1 VKRWLRNLFYRATL
15 ADHTY
20 RFLFEPGPAD
30 EVLVLDCE
38 TTGLNP
44 RIDEVIAVAA
54 IVIRGNRIVTSE
66 AYKAL
71 IRADRVPTSESIK
84 VHRLRARDVAGG
96 RPVHEVLPELL
107 RFIGGRPIVGY
118 YVDFDVR
125 MLDKYVLR
133 YIESKLPNRRIEV
146 SEIYYAL
153 KYGGAPPGTVLD
165 LRFQSILADL
175 GIPSLEQHDAFN
187 DALMT
192 AMMYVQLRD
201 MRERGARIGRERV
214 VQQEAPIGA

>member
-146 SEIYYAL
+146 SEIYYAI

-201 MRERGARIGRERV
+201 MRERGARIGRKRA